1 MIIYNF
7 CLYVPLEL
15 SLFNILTLFL
25 KPVDRLNCKW
35 DAATMKESANM
46 ELLYSTYVDVWLE
59 YDSDDGAFR
68 RLQEISFSLQNE
80 PQWCSRDWVQDD

>member
-1 MIIYNF
+1 
-7 CLYVPLEL
+7 
-15 SLFNILTLFL
+15 
-25 KPVDRLNCKW
+25 
-35 DAATMKESANM
+35 MKESLNM

-80 PQWCSRDWVQDD
+80 PQWCDRDWIQDD